1 MTLPAIAVRGLTK
14 TYRGQAAVDGLD
26 FEVSTGT
33 ITGFLGPNGAGKTTT
48 IRALTGLIR
57 PDSGEALVGG
67 TPYRRLVDP
76 IRQVGV
82 FIDGAGFSPARTA
95 RAHLEILATQSG
107 VALDR
112 VDYLLA
118 LVDLANVADR
128 RTGGF
133 SLGMK
138 QRLGLATA
146 LLGDPQLLILDEP
159 SNGLDPA
166 GIRWMRSFLK
176 EYAAS
181 GRTVF
186 VSSHVLSEMTN
197 LVDDVVVIKDGRLLT
212 QTRADSLTGDRH
224 VLVRTPDGDCLA
236 RALLAAGA
244 AVERAGDGALR
255 VGGMPME
262 RVGDTARD
270 TGVAVHELSAMNH
283 TLEDAFLELTQTEVT
298 YV

>member
-1 MTLPAIAVRGLTK
+1 MTVPAITVRNLTKRYRGL
-14 TYRGQAAVDGLD
+14 AAVDDLT

-48 IRALTGLIR
+48 IRALMGLIR

-67 TPYRRLVDP
+67 APYRQLVDP
-76 IRQVGV
+76 IRHVGV
-82 FIDGAGFSPARTA
+82 FIDGSGFNPAHTA
-95 RAHLEILATQSG
+95 RAHLEILATQAS

-112 VDYLLA
+112 VDYLLE
-118 LVDLANVADR
+118 LVDLAHAADR

-133 SLGMK
+133 SLGMR

-176 EYAAS
+176 EYSTS

-186 VSSHVLSEMTN
+186 VSSHVLSEMTS
-197 LVDDVVVIKDGRLLT
+197 LVDDVVVIKDGRLVT
-212 QTRADSLTGDRH
+212 HTRADSLTGARA
-224 VLVRTPDGDCLA
+224 VLVRTPDSDTLT

-244 AVERAGDGALR
+244 AVERTGDSALR

-262 RVGDTARD
+262 RVGETAKD
-270 TGVAVHELSAMNH
+270 TGVSIHELSALTH
-283 TLEDAFLELTQTEVT
+283 TLEDAFLELTQTEVKH
-298 YV
+298 V

>member
-1 MTLPAIAVRGLTK
+1 MTVPAITVRNLTK
-14 TYRGQAAVDGLD
+14 RYRGRAAVDDLT

-67 TPYRRLVDP
+67 VPYRQLVDP
-76 IRQVGV
+76 IRHVGV
-82 FIDGAGFSPARTA
+82 FIDGAGFNPAHTA
-95 RAHLEILATQSG
+95 RAHLEILATQAS

-112 VDYLLA
+112 VDYLLE
-118 LVDLANVADR
+118 LVDLANAADR

-133 SLGMK
+133 SLGMR

-176 EYAAS
+176 EYSTS

-186 VSSHVLSEMTN
+186 VSSHVLSEMTS
-197 LVDDVVVIKDGRLLT
+197 LVDDVVVIKDGRLVT
-212 QTRADSLTGDRH
+212 HTRADSLTGPRA
-224 VLVRTPDGDCLA
+224 VLVRTPDSDTLA

-244 AVERAGDGALR
+244 AVERNGDSALR
-255 VGGMPME
+255 VGGIPME
-262 RVGDTARD
+262 RVGETARD
-270 TGVAVHELSAMNH
+270 TGVTVHELSAMTH
-283 TLEDAFLELTQTEVT
+283 TLEDAFLELTQTEVKH
-298 YV
+298 V